1 MSGIIGGAGSRSGVI
16 DLISQN
22 IALSSGKG
30 IDFGASSNVAGM
42 TGEVLTDYE
51 EGTWTPVLS
60 DATTGG
66 NTATLNASY
75 DLGRYVKV
83 GNQVTLTGLIGST
96 SITGMNTGN
105 GMYIQGLPFTVASG
119 NEGYVGSTFGYG
131 YGLATGT
138 AGYNV
143 GCYAQNGASYAMFTY
158 WAATGGT
165 DTFTVA
171 MWTADG
177 RVMFN
182 LTYISA

>member
-1 MSGIIGGAGSRSGVI
+1 MSGIVGAVGSKSGVI
-16 DLISQN
+16 GTTEL
-22 IALSSGKG
+22 
-30 IDFGASSNVAGM
+30 
-42 TGEVLTDYE
+42 DYE

-60 DATTGG
+60 DASSGG

-96 SITGMNTGN
+96 AITGMTTGN
-105 GMYIQGLPFTVASG
+105 GMYLQGLPFTVASG
-119 NEGYVGSTFGYG
+119 NEGYVGSCFGYG
-131 YGLATGT
+131 LGLATGT

-143 GCYAQNGASYAMFTY
+143 GCYAQNGATNCLFTY
-158 WAATGGT
+158 WSVTGGT
-165 DTFTVA
+165 ATFTVA